1 MLQHRSP
8 WSQQFPTVVQQAAVV
23 VYVANG
29 FAHQVPTL
37 KGQVE
42 PGGVGL
48 VVWVVVVVTGCD
60 GVLASAMGGLLLRG
74 GYIQEE

>member
-8 WSQQFPTVVQQAAVV
+8 WSQQLPTVVQQAAVV

-42 PGGVGL
+42 PGGEVGP
-48 VVWVVVVVTGCD
+48 VVGVVVVTGCD
-60 GVLASAMGGLLLRG
+60 GVLASAVRVWLLRG
-74 GYIQEE
+74 EHIQEE